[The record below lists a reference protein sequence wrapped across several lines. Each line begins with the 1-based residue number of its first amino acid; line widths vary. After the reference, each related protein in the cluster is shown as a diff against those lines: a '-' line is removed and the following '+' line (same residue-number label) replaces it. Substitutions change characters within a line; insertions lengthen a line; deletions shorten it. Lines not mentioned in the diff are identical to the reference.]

1 MGSHQHLRSADRRK
15 TRRSRRRT
23 LNSAVFGWVASI
35 ALLAGAGPARAQSAD
50 TPATV
55 RMVAQDVAPGTWF
68 VQGLSA
74 LGSAANQNFISNAAF
89 VITPDGVLV
98 IDALGSPPLAERLL
112 AMIRERTS
120 LPLRYLVVTHCHAD
134 HIYGLQVFKAA
145 GARIVAHAGC
155 REYLNSDTA
164 RLRLQASRE
173 EMFPWIDERTQLV
186 TPDQWLG
193 DDPQDQDL
201 VLSLGDRRFRVRH
214 AGPAHT
220 PEDLIVHDES
230 TGVIFAGDIVFRGRV
245 PFVGQADSRRWITA
259 LDRLLALQPRVMVPG
274 HGPLSLRPAADLA
287 QTRDYLAY
295 LRQTMGEAARALE
308 PFDEAYARTDWSR
321 FTSWPLFSVANRMN
335 AYNTYLLME
344 HEAP

>member
-173 EMFPWIDERTQLV
+173 EMFPWVDERTQLV

-220 PEDLIVHDES
+220 PEDLIVS
-230 TGVIFAGDIVFRGRV
+230 TEDLPGWKVATDNGLTV
-245 PFVGQADSRRWITA
+245 A
-259 LDRLLALQPRVMVPG
+259 LDVTMSETLLAEGIARDLVNRIQNLRKEKDFNVTDRISVRIERHPAIQSAVEQYGDYIKSEVLANS
-274 HGPLSLRPAADLA
+274 LSLAETVA
-287 QTRDYLAY
+287 
-295 LRQTMGEAARALE
+295 GEQVELN
-308 PFDEAYARTDWSR
+308 DEVM
-321 FTSWPLFSVANRMN
+321 LQ
-335 AYNTYLLME
+335 ME
-344 HEAP
+344 VVVS